1 MDFVFLIDFMPIYGT
16 TKWVD
21 EMVKQTR
28 LTTKKDASTRLSKSK
43 SSCSE
48 DTRKFVYTGLIE
60 DSKGIKA
67 HVNCFQH
74 FGFFMTEDE
83 LIFNIE
89 AHGTD
94 KELMRAITELQDAL
108 DKGGI
113 SQ

>member
-1 MDFVFLIDFMPIYGT
+1 MLGIHNMAARSS
-16 TKWVD
+16 W
-21 EMVKQTR
+21 

-89 AHGTD
+89 THGTD